1 VLDASRNG
9 TLDADVVAVVSNKA
23 GAVGLER
30 AKKAGVP
37 AIVFPKSKEETREVY
52 DARLADLVE
61 SYHPDLIVLAGWM
74 RLLTMAFIGRFPK
87 KIINLHPALPGTF
100 AGVNA
105 IERAYAAYENF
116 EICSTGVMVH
126 YVLDESVDQG
136 PVIDQQ
142 VVPIEPE
149 YTLHDLEAKIHA
161 CEHELLVKSIQQLV
175 TQMEDGHA

>member
-1 VLDASRNG
+1 M
-9 TLDADVVAVVSNKA
+9 LDADVVAVVSNKA

-30 AKKAGVP
+30 AKKSSVP
-37 AIVFPKSKEETREVY
+37 AIVFPKSKEETREAY

-136 PVIDQQ
+136 PVIGQQ
-142 VVPIEPE
+142 VIPIESE